1 MIYHANA
8 NHYRIAFYDVFQGLS
23 SFFESNPKKV
33 DTRGMTPVV
42 ADRRCVFAR
51 RQPARV
57 KFL

>member
-33 DTRGMTPVV
+33 NFRGVPPVF
-42 ADRRCVFAR
+42 ADRFHYFCR
-51 RQPARV
+51 
-57 KFL
+57 